1 MGSVHFRGDTLFT
14 NQYRFSIY
22 AMYSIMQLHRLNDER
37 YVSFYRLFSKNMSL
51 KHDDDISHII
61 LTSFVCTILHSS

>member
-1 MGSVHFRGDTLFT
+1 
-14 NQYRFSIY
+14 
-22 AMYSIMQLHRLNDER
+22 MQLHRLDDER

-61 LTSFVCTILHSS
+61 LTSFVCTILRSS